1 MTKPGMTMNLG
12 GPGGITMFGP
22 SMPFMPWTMPGL
34 PGTMNMNGM
43 TMTMPGMTMAK
54 PGMPMTMSGMP
65 RTMTMNGMPAM
76 PSVLSHMSMK
86 GTELPAMTVAT
97 PGVVSNVGNQIGVQ
111 MGRKKRAAQFN
122 NWGSQIG
129 QQISGGYGGGWGGFG
144 GYRGFGGGQFNNYGS
159 QIGQQFGRKKRSA
172 QFNNWG
178 SQIGQ
183 QISGG
188 VSSHFGPLCGSFG
201 CLPRFNPGGGGGF
214 NNYGSQIGRQIDQ
227 STKFIFP
234 GMNVRR
240 KKRSA
245 QFNNWG
251 SQIGQQIDQSTR
263 FNFGPMPSMGGGFG
277 RGWGNY

>member
-1 MTKPGMTMNLG
+1 
-12 GPGGITMFGP
+12 
-22 SMPFMPWTMPGL
+22 
-34 PGTMNMNGM
+34 
-43 TMTMPGMTMAK
+43 
-54 PGMPMTMSGMP
+54 
-65 RTMTMNGMPAM
+65 
-76 PSVLSHMSMK
+76 MK

-97 PGVVSNVGNQIGVQ
+97 PGVVSNVGKQDGVQNVATTGTFNNVGSQIGVQ
-111 MGRKKRAAQFN
+111 MGRKKRSAQFN

-172 QFNNWG
+172 QMNNYG
-178 SQIGQ
+178 SQIGT
-183 QISGG
+183 QINRE

-201 CLPRFNPGGGGGF
+201 WLPRFNPGGGGGL
-214 NNYGSQIGRQIDQ
+214 NNVGPQMGRQIDQ
-227 STKFIFP
+227 SPRFNFP

-251 SQIGQQIDQSTR
+251 SQIGQQIS
-263 FNFGPMPSMGGGFG
+263 GGYGGFG
-277 RGWGNY
+277 RGWGWEGYGGFGRG